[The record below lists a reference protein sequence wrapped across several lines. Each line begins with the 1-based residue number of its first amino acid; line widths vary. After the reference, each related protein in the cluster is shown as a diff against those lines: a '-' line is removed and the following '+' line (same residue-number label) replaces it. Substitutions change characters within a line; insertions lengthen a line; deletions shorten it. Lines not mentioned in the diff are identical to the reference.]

1 MCSNKVSSCVQ
12 ESIWYV
18 WGNMRWFKSLKITEV
33 KITEVMKSPG
43 PSKKK
48 KWFLRPNHRSWQRL
62 SLVGLTG
69 KAALPTHLGGSPW
82 GELSQDL
89 GPPGQPLSLTSLHS
103 SWGALIP
110 PRSLYLRPWA
120 DLFRHPIQEE
130 EGNPVLFHSEPFPIP
145 RPHHLRVLLGLL
157 FWAHSTASCWP
168 KPMLTHLTPAPLQEG
183 EWKEGSQCFLQ
194 CKLLFIPLREV
205 MKG

>member
-1 MCSNKVSSCVQ
+1 
-12 ESIWYV
+12 
-18 WGNMRWFKSLKITEV
+18 
-33 KITEVMKSPG
+33 MKSPG

-145 RPHHLRVLLGLL
+145 LPSPPQGPAGPSVLGSLNSIVLTQTYADPPDTSAPAGGRVKGGESVLSPVWASVYTITGSNERLDPFTFDKMLSWLLQNVAALL
-157 FWAHSTASCWP
+157 SLP
-168 KPMLTHLTPAPLQEG
+168 
-183 EWKEGSQCFLQ
+183 
-194 CKLLFIPLREV
+194 
-205 MKG
+205 